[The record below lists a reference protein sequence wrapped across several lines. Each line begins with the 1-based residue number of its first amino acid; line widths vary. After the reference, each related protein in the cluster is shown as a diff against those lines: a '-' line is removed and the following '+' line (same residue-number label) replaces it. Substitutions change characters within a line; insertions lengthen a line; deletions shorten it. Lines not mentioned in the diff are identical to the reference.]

1 MGKRT
6 VEAVE
11 RMLRLLGLLDGEKT
25 ITQLARE
32 TGWRPNT
39 VAEYIRD
46 MELLGWV
53 EVVEEPGAPPRKK
66 PRPTPRGMCILECT
80 RRSEKRNSTTAL

>member
-1 MGKRT
+1 M
-6 VEAVE
+6 EAVE
-11 RMLRLLGLLDGEKT
+11 RMLRLLELLDGEKT
-25 ITQLARE
+25 LTQLARE

-53 EVVEEPGAPPRKK
+53 EVAEEPGAPPRKK
-66 PRPTPRGMCILECT
+66 PKPTKKGKCILECI
-80 RRSEKRNSTTAL
+80 RRSEKTQ